1 MGLFSSL
8 FERQLVGLDIGVSG
22 IKAVELQGRDHPRLV
37 AYNRMPLPWDT
48 ISADGEFK
56 NRALVVDALKKL
68 FELKSFTTKRVAIGA
83 SGNAI
88 MTKKISVQ
96 RQTEK
101 ELRDQL
107 YWEAEQYVPFP
118 IAEVNVDFAIIG
130 NSSAPA
136 TGDAKGPMMD
146 VLLVAAKKDYI
157 QTLTAIAEEA
167 GLEPTVVDNQSFA
180 LGNAFEFNY
189 NHVVD
194 TSPGGATNVILDFGA
209 GSTKVSIVEGDKTTF
224 TRDLRQSGIACT
236 LMLSERM
243 GVDPGEAERMKIED
257 AADENVESI
266 VGEFNSGLA
275 DEIARTLDFAI
286 SQSPDHTIQG
296 IYVCGGASRT
306 RGLLDALE
314 EKMPA
319 PIQAL
324 NPVQNIAGSGK
335 KMNAQAIRELS
346 FLGAVAIGLALRT
359 VGDTE

>member
-22 IKAVELQGRDHPRLV
+22 IKAVELQGRDRPRLV
-37 AYNRMPLPWDT
+37 AYNRMPLPWET
-48 ISADGEFK
+48 ITPDGEFK
-56 NRALVVDALKKL
+56 NRGLVVDALKKL
-68 FELKSFTTKRVAIGA
+68 FELKSFTTKRVALGA

-96 RQTEK
+96 RQSEK
-101 ELRDQL
+101 ELREQL
-107 YWEAEQYVPFP
+107 YWEAEQYVPFN
-118 IAEVNVDFAIIG
+118 INEVNVDFAIIG
-130 NSSAPA
+130 NSTA
-136 TGDAKGPMMD
+136 TNAEAKGPMMD

-157 QTLTAIAEEA
+157 QNLTAIAEEA

-189 NHVVD
+189 NHLVD
-194 TSPGGATNVILDFGA
+194 TSPGGATSVIIDFGA
-209 GSTKVSIVEGDKTTF
+209 GSTKVTIVEGDKTTF

-236 LMLSERM
+236 MMLAERL
-243 GVDPGEAERMKIED
+243 GVDPIEAERMKIEEAASDDVD
-257 AADENVESI
+257 AV

-275 DEIARTLDFAI
+275 DEIGRTLDFAV
-286 SQSPDHTIQG
+286 SQSPDHTIQA
-296 IYVCGGASRT
+296 IYVCGGASRS

-319 PIQAL
+319 PIKAL
-324 NPVQNIAGSGK
+324 NPVQNISGSGK